1 MPTRTLRNGPPARAA
16 APAVPPVP
24 TQARPAVRA
33 RVGDDAAE
41 VAALRTRQGHAVAA
55 NTRRNA
61 DEDANAAPASHDE
74 DDDDD
79 NNHNNNN
86 ASNNNASVNG
96 SVAAAAPRRIASN
109 STVRAT
115 AAAAAA
121 EHRATVARNRGTVR
135 ATTRNR
141 GSANAA
147 AQAAYQQGGTV
158 AGPSGSRRNPTR
170 ATAALA
176 PWIMPSIASL
186 SRNSAF
192 TLSCTV
198 ANDPIIVKPIA
209 IARVRASSDH
219 KGRGGAVAV
228 GSTGAPGSI
237 VMPSVT
243 SNYTPHQPARCCPSS
258 NSPRRTRETVSRKR
272 LPPDR
277 PAGPS
282 GCRRSIVCTFRPACR
297 RRR

>member
-1 MPTRTLRNGPPARAA
+1 MRNVEEDARRGRHAVDQVDRMQAARAHVEDRGLVVPTRTLRNGPPARAA

-170 ATAALA
+170 ATAA
-176 PWIMPSIASL
+176 
-186 SRNSAF
+186 
-192 TLSCTV
+192 
-198 ANDPIIVKPIA
+198 
-209 IARVRASSDH
+209 
-219 KGRGGAVAV
+219 
-228 GSTGAPGSI
+228 
-237 VMPSVT
+237 
-243 SNYTPHQPARCCPSS
+243 
-258 NSPRRTRETVSRKR
+258 
-272 LPPDR
+272 
-277 PAGPS
+277 
-282 GCRRSIVCTFRPACR
+282 RSQTQHTNEICDLTNEG
-297 RRR
+297 